1 MTLIHALYENS
12 EKNSLKPAIVTE
24 QRTYTYEQLLKSV
37 ESVAAQLH
45 GQEFHKGDQ
54 IAIIMG
60 NEAEFIISLYAIW
73 LVGATAVPI
82 NPNYAEREIAYILA
96 QSDAKGMIVHP
107 NQGGNYTNE
116 IAIDFELKIDLPF
129 DNEVVLEQLAIILY
143 TSGTTGNPKG
153 AMLTHGN
160 LYHNASDVADFL
172 GIFHEDRMITVLPV
186 FHVFAL
192 TVAVNAPLFQGATLL
207 LQKSFSPKEVFRA
220 ANEQQATVFAG
231 VPTMYSFL
239 LHTPTDYA
247 QPLGT
252 IRLAISGGSS
262 LPTAMLQN
270 FEETFQLKISEGYGL
285 SEASPVTCFNP
296 FGKQKAGSIG
306 QSIIHVENRIVDDHG
321 DVLPVHEVGELV
333 VRGKNVMG
341 GYYKMAEETAKVLKN
356 GWLHTGDLA
365 YMDEDGYIFIVDR
378 KKDVCIVGGYNVYP
392 REVEEVLYSHGAI
405 VEVAVVGEE
414 DLHYGERVVA
424 YVTIKGEVDV
434 QSLFVHCQS
443 NLVDYKVPSH
453 IQIVEQLPKNS
464 TGKIMKRLL
473 KNKK

>member
-12 EKNSLKPAIVTE
+12 EKTPLKPAIETE
-24 QRTYTYEQLLKSV
+24 NRTYTYEHLLNAV
-37 ESVAAQLH
+37 ESVAAQLSDE
-45 GQEFHKGDQ
+45 GYRKGDQ

-82 NPNYAEREIAYILA
+82 NPSYSKREIAYILA
-96 QSDAKGMIVHP
+96 QSEAKGIIVQP
-107 NQGGNYTNE
+107 IQRGKYSTE
-116 IAIDFELKIDLPF
+116 VAIDFSLQKELPF
-129 DNEVVLEQLAIILY
+129 TPEVTLEQLAIILY
-143 TSGTTGNPKG
+143 TSGTTGNSKG
-153 AMLTHGN
+153 AMLSHSN

-207 LQKSFSPKEVFRA
+207 LQKSFSPTEVFRA
-220 ANEQQATVFAG
+220 ANEQRATVIAG

-239 LHTPTDYA
+239 LHTSTNYEKPM
-247 QPLGT
+247 GT

-270 FEETFQLKISEGYGL
+270 FEKTFQLKISEGYGL

-306 QSIIHVENRIVDDHG
+306 QSIIHVENRIVDEHG
-321 DVLPVHEVGELV
+321 DVLPVHEIGELV
-333 VRGKNVMG
+333 VRGKNVMS
-341 GYYKMAEETAKVLKN
+341 GYYKMADETAKVLKK

-365 YMDEDGYIFIVDR
+365 YMDEEGYIFIVDR

-392 REVEEVLYSHGAI
+392 REVEEILYRHDAI
-405 VEVAVVGEE
+405 VEAAVVGEE
-414 DLHYGERVVA
+414 DLHYGERIVA
-424 YVTIKGEVDV
+424 YVTIKTEVDM
-434 QSLFVHCQS
+434 QTLIAYCQE
-443 NLVDYKVPSH
+443 NLVDYKVPTH
-453 IQIVEQLPKNS
+453 IYFVKQLPKNS

-473 KNKK
+473 KQQ